1 MPQYTSVQNRLS
13 FILLW
18 CCHVGHS
25 FPSVQ
30 VVLQWPQSMPQLAL
44 FDLNIIITSNGICT
58 TSEVILI
65 VLLLYF
71 LVPPTRDYIDIN
83 PWKNQCKPWGRLHK
97 KNNKNKDYFIS
108 PQGKSAQSVRQ
119 VGPVREKVSF
129 IKCINREARHLSC
142 TLTHHKQVRLL
153 KEKFATPKRSNVL
166 WGFLLERFSSL
177 SFLYYVLESYHLYTK
192 VARFFPIEFLRILVF
207 FVFCA
212 LSFC

>member
-1 MPQYTSVQNRLS
+1 MNALPKGLEALPLFLIYVKYYLHCNYRMPQYTSVQNRLS

-44 FDLNIIITSNGICT
+44 FDLNIIITSNGICK

-71 LVPPTRDYIDIN
+71 LVPPMRDYIDIN

-97 KNNKNKDYFIS
+97 KKNK
-108 PQGKSAQSVRQ
+108 K
-119 VGPVREKVSF
+119 
-129 IKCINREARHLSC
+129 
-142 TLTHHKQVRLL
+142 
-153 KEKFATPKRSNVL
+153 
-166 WGFLLERFSSL
+166 
-177 SFLYYVLESYHLYTK
+177 
-192 VARFFPIEFLRILVF
+192 
-207 FVFCA
+207 
-212 LSFC
+212 